1 MPTNSSHVSHAEPS
15 TNGTAQ
21 PAGQLTRTLASGDAV
36 IGVVGLGYVGLPLAS
51 EYAAQGYRTIGFDV
65 DAERVRRLNSGENY
79 IQDVDSAVLRQAVA
93 QDLFAAT
100 VDFGA
105 LPEADVIYICVPTPV
120 TDHKDPDT
128 SYIEAASKAIAQ
140 HLRAGQL
147 VILKSTT
154 FPGTTEDLIQPI
166 LAEAAAE
173 RGLTLGTD
181 YFLAFSPE
189 RIDPGNKKF
198 TTTNTPVVVGGVT
211 PACQE
216 VATMA
221 LEQVVEQIHPVSS
234 AKAAEME
241 KLLENI
247 FRNVNIALVN
257 ELAQLCDRMGDISVW
272 EVIEAAATKPFGFMP
287 FYPGPG
293 IGGHCIPVDPHYLSW
308 LARKHDFETSFI
320 TLSARINEQMPF
332 HVVNAITKSI
342 AEQPIRLREAKVL
355 LLGAAFKKNVSDT
368 RHAPI
373 FSVMEALRHEGVQHV
388 DYSDPHVPTLHDEAS
403 PREAPLTSV
412 DLTPD
417 AIADHDVVVILT
429 DHDAFPYD
437 LIVEHAPAVI
447 DTRNA
452 LSAEAQER
460 DTVRLLGGG
469 GRWSQPSLR
478 QESPQP

>member
-1 MPTNSSHVSHAEPS
+1 MPTHTNHVSHAEPS

-51 EYAAQGYRTIGFDV
+51 EYAAQGYKTIGFDV

-79 IQDVDSAVLRQAVA
+79 IQDVDSEVLRRAVA

-105 LPEADVIYICVPTPV
+105 LHEADVIYICVPTPV

-198 TTTNTPVVVGGVT
+198 TTSNTPVVVGGVT
-211 PACQE
+211 PAC
-216 VATMA
+216 
-221 LEQVVEQIHPVSS
+221 
-234 AKAAEME
+234 
-241 KLLENI
+241 
-247 FRNVNIALVN
+247 
-257 ELAQLCDRMGDISVW
+257 
-272 EVIEAAATKPFGFMP
+272 
-287 FYPGPG
+287 
-293 IGGHCIPVDPHYLSW
+293 
-308 LARKHDFETSFI
+308 
-320 TLSARINEQMPF
+320 
-332 HVVNAITKSI
+332 
-342 AEQPIRLREAKVL
+342 
-355 LLGAAFKKNVSDT
+355 
-368 RHAPI
+368 
-373 FSVMEALRHEGVQHV
+373 
-388 DYSDPHVPTLHDEAS
+388 
-403 PREAPLTSV
+403 
-412 DLTPD
+412 
-417 AIADHDVVVILT
+417 
-429 DHDAFPYD
+429 
-437 LIVEHAPAVI
+437 
-447 DTRNA
+447 
-452 LSAEAQER
+452 
-460 DTVRLLGGG
+460 
-469 GRWSQPSLR
+469 
-478 QESPQP
+478 